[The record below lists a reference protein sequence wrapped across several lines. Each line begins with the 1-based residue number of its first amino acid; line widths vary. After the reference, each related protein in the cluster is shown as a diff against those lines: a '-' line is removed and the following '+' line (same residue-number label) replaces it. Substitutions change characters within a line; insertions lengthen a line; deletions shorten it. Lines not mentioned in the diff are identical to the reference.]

1 MPRSGIGLN
10 DLLGRRCL
18 APCPTCCGPT
28 PGRTL
33 QQVWDDSL
41 GWNLL
46 RTKPER
52 TTRAAESPHRQLT
65 RGRFRTIVLALKLHL
80 SEAELHHE
88 RPPMPITRVRG
99 GNATDERNAADRS
112 EPRLQQCHEPKA

>member
-18 APCPTCCGPT
+18 APCPTCRDPT
-28 PGRTL
+28 PGRTV

-52 TTRAAESPHRQLT
+52 TTRAAENPHRQLT

-88 RPPMPITRVRG
+88 WPPMPITRVRG
-99 GNATDERNAADRS
+99 ANATDEQNAADRS
-112 EPRLQQCHEPKA
+112 EPRLQQCREPKA